1 VSNATAAQDATER
14 GPEQLRARQPP
25 VVSLFLSNGNQMQLV
40 LLTPNQTLTVSSTP
54 AEVVSLFLSN
64 GNQMQLV
71 LLTPNQTLTVSGTPA
86 GRYGTERCRDVLRD
100 SQK

>member
-1 VSNATAAQDATER
+1 MSDATAAQDATER

-40 LLTPNQTLTVSSTP
+40 LLTPNQTLTVS
-54 AEVVSLFLSN
+54 
-64 GNQMQLV
+64 
-71 LLTPNQTLTVSGTPA
+71 GTPA